1 MCIHTARA
9 SDQRTR
15 ILVVSGLLVP
25 VSAAAA
31 FVAEGGGWWEIHLV
45 CDFSFALYVTLLL
58 EAKYRRQERLRKVRP
73 LATRGSRLGGFPA
86 TDGYRA
92 ERLVLRVSL
101 PKWTSPQ
108 SLTSYVAR
116 FDSKNTAREIGLASS
131 RSAIRACGNAI
142 RALHRYEWDK
152 AQRSSSVRQSLISA
166 RRAPRWPI
174 TRTSSTPASYH
185 DAEKELVEARV
196 THALV
201 TDAAFPSMD
210 DLGASPQAYAKG
222 MAEAIG
228 ELRRHILD
236 LMRRNELK
244 RCEELLG
251 KMDEMY
257 YVLVSMDYPDG
268 ITFGLRRL
276 TDVARSIIE
285 RTRGDYTTSSI
296 QASLRETLEAH
307 SANLEGR

>member
-1 MCIHTARA
+1 M
-9 SDQRTR
+9 D
-15 ILVVSGLLVP
+15 L
-25 VSAAAA
+25 SA
-31 FVAEGGGWWEIHLV
+31 VANE
-45 CDFSFALYVTLLL
+45 
-58 EAKYRRQERLRKVRP
+58 LR
-73 LATRGSRLGGFPA
+73 S
-86 TDGYRA
+86 
-92 ERLVLRVSL
+92 
-101 PKWTSPQ
+101 
-108 SLTSYVAR
+108 R
-116 FDSKNTAREIGLASS
+116 FDSKNSAREIGLSSS

-152 AQRSSSVRQSLISA
+152 AEELMGEAESNPDGAGAQLAIIPDVLYA
-166 RRAPRWPI
+166 GFF
-174 TRTSSTPASYH
+174 H

-196 THALV
+196 TYALV

-210 DLGASPQAYAKG
+210 ELQASPQAYAKG

-236 LMRRNELK
+236 LMRRNQIK

-251 KMDEMY
+251 KMDDMY

-296 QASLRETLEAH
+296 QASLRASLEAH